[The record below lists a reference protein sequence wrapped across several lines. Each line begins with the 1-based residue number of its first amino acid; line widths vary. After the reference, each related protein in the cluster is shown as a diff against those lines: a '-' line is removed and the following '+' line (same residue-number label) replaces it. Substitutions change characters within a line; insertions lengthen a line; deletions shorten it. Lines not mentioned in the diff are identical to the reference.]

1 MLSGGDACLIAHVL
15 ESFSLTRFMR
25 PLLVLIRLKCS
36 LGGNISR
43 NVARELSVTANF
55 VLHVK
60 GRGEGISYALN
71 IKGRVL
77 ALPAFLPAEGGW
89 ELLPM

>member
-1 MLSGGDACLIAHVL
+1 MRCLIAHVL

-25 PLLVLIRLKCS
+25 TLLVLIRLKCS

-43 NVARELSVTANF
+43 KVARGLSVTANV

-60 GRGEGISYALN
+60 RKRRRDKLRHEHS

-77 ALPAFLPAEGGW
+77 ALPAFLPAESEW
-89 ELLPM
+89 ELLPVS